1 MKILF
6 VQFEPRESL
15 AVEYLSAYLQ
25 GFGHSTSVLIV
36 GIMTPSRIIS
46 QIQSKQPGMICVTDS
61 GSNAERIKS
70 LSALLKKNCSA
81 KIVVGGYI
89 TINKEEVFE
98 KDSNVD
104 AYCIGSGF
112 YLDRLIQYY
121 ESNHPAENIP
131 NFIIRCNGTLIR
143 NKLDSDSHFCD
154 FKDRDMFIYRDYPF
168 LLYSIFPF
176 IMASYGCINNCSFCF
191 YSGFKSR
198 FGKKAGLCYKK
209 PELVLKEI
217 LQIRKINRNFR
228 CFNFVDDN
236 MVNNINWLTNV
247 MSIVKPLGLRFFAK
261 IDINTCTEEMI
272 RMMRGAGLFGA
283 TIGIEHINQN
293 IRESLLNKSFTND
306 KLIKVISWL
315 RKYGV
320 HIRAYFI
327 IGLPYQTEEDISE
340 NVSFARRHGLKEAVY
355 TFLALLP
362 NTVLREQIMNEY
374 RDDDPKKV
382 FPHSEALLTRLQLQQ
397 EPMFLPGAP
406 LYISQLMR
414 KAYFIY
420 LKLRYYPL
428 GAINL
433 ILYGFRLSSY
443 FIKEYVLNIFDSV
456 SVKVSR

>member
-36 GIMTPSRIIS
+36 GITSPSRIIS
-46 QIQSKQPGMICVTDS
+46 QIQSNQPGMICVTDS
-61 GSNAERIKS
+61 GSDAERIKV
-70 LSALLKKNCSA
+70 LSALLKKNSSA
-81 KIVVGGYI
+81 KIVIGGYI

-112 YLDRLIQYY
+112 YLYGLIQYY
-121 ESNHPAENIP
+121 EGNYPAENIP
-131 NFIIRCNGTLIR
+131 NFIIRRNGTLIR

-154 FKDRDMFIYRDYPF
+154 FKDRDMFIYREYPF
-168 LLYSIFPF
+168 LYYSIFPF
-176 IMASYGCINNCSFCF
+176 VMASYGCINNCSFCF

-198 FGKKAGLCYKK
+198 FGKRAGLCYKK
-209 PELVLKEI
+209 PDLVLKEI
-217 LQIRKINRNFR
+217 LQMQKINRYFK

-236 MVNNINWLTNV
+236 MSNDIGWLTDL
-247 MSIVKPLGLRFFAK
+247 MSIIKPLGLRFFAK
-261 IDINTCTEEMI
+261 IDINSCTEEMI
-272 RMMRGAGLFGA
+272 RMMREAGLFGA

-293 IRESLLNKSFTND
+293 IRESLLNKNFTND
-306 KLIKVISWL
+306 KLIQVISWL

-327 IGLPYQTEEDISE
+327 IGLPYQTAEDVSE
-340 NVSFARRHGLKEAVY
+340 NVSFARRHGLKEAAF

-362 NTVLREQIMNEY
+362 NTVLREKIMNEY
-374 RDDDPKKV
+374 RDEDLKKV
-382 FPHSEALLTRLQLQQ
+382 FPLSKALLSRLQLQQ
-397 EPMFLPGAP
+397 EPMFLSGAP
-406 LYISQLMR
+406 LYISQLIC
-414 KAYFIY
+414 KAYFIC

-433 ILYGFRLSSY
+433 FLYGCRLSSY

-456 SVKVSR
+456 SLKKCR